1 MPSNTMKTLLLA
13 TALITSLV
21 STATAGDI
29 VEVPISAI
37 TPNWS
42 SVETRVPVQNC
53 GQQLVPMRRNG
64 SPIDIGNI
72 FGGAL
77 GGLLG
82 NQVGRGS
89 GNAAATAAGAI
100 GGWVLGGKL
109 NRQPEHY
116 QQQTVCTTTYRIE
129 HKQFIQSYT
138 VHYDFNGVRYRTR
151 TVLPPQS
158 NTLRLMVNTSHKIHP

>member
-1 MPSNTMKTLLLA
+1 MMKKLLLT
-13 TALITSLV
+13 TALITGLV
-21 STATAGDI
+21 STATAGEI

-53 GQQLVPMRRNG
+53 NQQLVPMRSNG

-82 NQVGRGS
+82 NQVGKGS
-89 GNAAATAAGAI
+89 GNVAATAAGAV
-100 GGWVLGGKL
+100 GGWVLGGQL
-109 NRQPEHY
+109 NKKPEHY
-116 QQQTVCTTTYRIE
+116 QQQTVCTTSYRIE
-129 HKQFIQSYT
+129 HKQFIQNYT
-138 VHYDFNGVRYRTR
+138 VHYDFNGVRYQTR
-151 TVLPPQS
+151 TTLPPQS
-158 NTLRLMVNTSHKIHP
+158 NTLRLMVNTSHTVQR